1 MKQSESI
8 LKRKENT
15 IGTLKGKTENNKKFI
30 ENNQNHK

>member
-1 MKQSESI
+1 MKKLEST
-8 LKRKENT
+8 LKQKENT